1 MSSGVAPSDAHPA
14 RTSHSE
20 GPCSAAAPLAGD
32 AAPAAPAAGSAEP
45 AATGAAAGHKRA
57 ASGSDDSHPA
67 PKLPKTVA
75 APAASAPGA
84 AASAPGAAAAA
95 PAPKGKAKAKPKA
108 KPSASWV
115 QSAKLTKQA
124 YASTMVQ
131 AASIQGQI
139 DSDEKWAWARSHEIT
154 SAFSDARNT
163 VSNAMTSNRN
173 FHDLMTADLNAAK
186 KAANDPHVFEVE
198 VKNFSETLDHH
209 IKALQHECKSLL
221 EQHAVRLK
229 YAKGNS

>member
-1 MSSGVAPSDAHPA
+1 MTKDVKYNYVEHGFWEKFTQAWESKSTWSTSANTSRDMPSSAMSSGVAPSDAHPA

-20 GPCSAAAPLAGD
+20 GPCS
-32 AAPAAPAAGSAEP
+32 
-45 AATGAAAGHKRA
+45 
-57 ASGSDDSHPA
+57 
-67 PKLPKTVA
+67 
-75 APAASAPGA
+75 
-84 AASAPGAAAAA
+84 AAA

-131 AASIQGQI
+131 ASTIQGQI

-163 VSNAMTSNRN
+163 VSNAMASNHN

-186 KAANDPHVFEVE
+186 KAANDGAVFEVE
-198 VKNFSETLDHH
+198 VNNFSETLDHH